1 MKRSISN
8 AEKRQAGRRA
18 CVRVCV
24 LYRLGGLLLGCA
36 LETQSGTVTNNLRR
50 RFYWPSLGWLGW
62 RTMWAHSN
70 RLRVAELEDDGS
82 GREGQ
87 REFGGVFIP
96 MSCAQFALLFMG
108 NPSCALS

>member
-50 RFYWPSLGWLGW
+50 RFYWLPLLRRGGGGENFLGL
-62 RTMWAHSN
+62 
-70 RLRVAELEDDGS
+70 V
-82 GREGQ
+82 
-87 REFGGVFIP
+87 
-96 MSCAQFALLFMG
+96 
-108 NPSCALS
+108 LSVYR